1 MRIALALIA
10 ALCAGLAFG
19 KLPPPTDEAKA
30 KAAEVAAKAAW
41 DDKIASY
48 KLCLAM
54 DRTAAAYRKSQNG
67 SGLAAP
73 TTTAPCV
80 DPGPYV
86 AQTQIT
92 PSTSKPVE
100 ASGAHSPPGAAI
112 SPPSTNATTAQIQK
126 GGQQ

>member
-1 MRIALALIA
+1 MRIAFALIV
-10 ALCAGLAFG
+10 ALSAGLAFG

-30 KAAEVAAKAAW
+30 KAAEVAAKSAW
-41 DDKIASY
+41 DDKIALY

-67 SGLAAP
+67 SGAAAL
-73 TTTAPCV
+73 TMTAPCV

-86 AQTQIT
+86 SQAQIT
-92 PSTSKPVE
+92 PSTSKPQE

-112 SPPSTNATTAQIQK
+112 SPPSTNTTTAQMPK

>member
-1 MRIALALIA
+1 
-10 ALCAGLAFG
+10 
-19 KLPPPTDEAKA
+19 
-30 KAAEVAAKAAW
+30 
-41 DDKIASY
+41 
-48 KLCLAM
+48 M